1 IALPGLVLSGIGMFI
16 STYHYLIQKWP
27 LLRDSGDTCGII
39 PCHTQYINY
48 FGFITIPFLA
58 GVAFIVIFVVHIIII
73 KQARRHT
80 LMRNKMI
87 IIVGVIVVLF
97 GALYFVND
105 YKNKQ
110 TINDNE
116 NPYGDKKLEQATIAQ
131 LDDPLYKNQIM
142 PEKLKEKVDNGE
154 SVTVY
159 FYSPEC

>member
-1 IALPGLVLSGIGMFI
+1 
-16 STYHYLIQKWP
+16 
-27 LLRDSGDTCGII
+27 
-39 PCHTQYINY
+39 
-48 FGFITIPFLA
+48 
-58 GVAFIVIFVVHIIII
+58 
-73 KQARRHT
+73 
-80 LMRNKMI
+80 MRNKMI

-159 FYSPEC
+159 FYSPECDHCNNTTPVLVPVTEDLGVDVVKMNLLEFPAEWNTWQIESTPTVVHYEDSNEVARIIGERTEEEFEAFFNEYVTD